1 MKGMKGTKE
10 RKKGGENMCWK
21 WGMFVRNTYV
31 THTYKPRCLGI
42 SAPAL
47 AGSSRLGSR
56 GI

>member
-1 MKGMKGTKE
+1 MKGTKE